1 MFSRFRTVGKKP
13 ATTKLPSQKAPIKR
27 DPFMELIQKEKSV
40 KQLRQSFG
48 DAPNKLPLMS
58 LTQERIAK
66 LARQKE
72 SLKMKSNIFRVRKA
86 IKNVYPSGLK
96 GINNPRKLAQAN
108 LL

>member
-13 ATTKLPSQKAPIKR
+13 ATTKFPAQKVPKIR
-27 DPFMELIQKEKSV
+27 DPFMELIQKEKSF

-48 DAPNKLPLMS
+48 DEPNKLPLMS

-86 IKNVYPSGLK
+86 IKN
-96 GINNPRKLAQAN
+96 I
-108 LL
+108 